1 VTVEL
6 KGYQRDYLAAA
17 ANKLEPAV
25 RVGKHGGSQEVVSA
39 LDEALSRLELVKVRF
54 VSGKESR
61 EEICRTLEA
70 QTSSTL
76 IRVIGNVGIF
86 YREAKD
92 PDDRQYRIP
101 KR

>member
-1 VTVEL
+1 MFVEL

-25 RVGKHGGSQEVVSA
+25 RVGKHGGSEEVVTA

-54 VSGKESR
+54 VAGKESR
-61 EEICRTLEA
+61 EETCRDLEA
-70 QTSSTL
+70 RTSSTL

-86 YREAKD
+86 YREALD
-92 PDDRQYRIP
+92 PDNRRIRIP
-101 KR
+101 QR